1 MAFAKPGRHP
11 VPPVALGNLGGLAYG
26 GWVVSQK
33 LKPPV
38 RPSDVLLRLPLVMA
52 LTAAAAAAAACPFCD
67 VVGRPLAERRDAAA
81 VVAVGE
87 ASGEAR
93 QAEGGVR
100 QTFVLQSVIRGA
112 GANAGDTVTARVA
125 GPVTG
130 TALILG
136 DEAGRFEAVA
146 ADETVLGYVATAP
159 RSEAESAE
167 RLAWFARWLEHP
179 DPAIA
184 NDAFMEFGLAEFG
197 AVVAAAG
204 SLDPAKLR
212 AWVTEPAIDQRRRG
226 FYGLALGIVARRA
239 EEAGDSAGAT
249 ACLAAL
255 EQALAAEGTDLRAG
269 YHGLLGGLLVA
280 RGEAALDWLREQG
293 LLSADTR
300 AGDARHTLAALRFAW
315 EYLPDRVPRERISA
329 AAARLLANP
338 AVAADTAV
346 DLARWQHWAS
356 LADVAALWD
365 RLGRDDPL
373 VRRAVAGYLTACPLE
388 PAKRRAAAIAA
399 AEPAAWA
406 AAVTAAALP
415 PRAAD

>member
-1 MAFAKPGRHP
+1 MKTMP
-11 VPPVALGNLGGLAYG
+11 VIVALVLATAGLAA
-26 GWVVSQK
+26 V
-33 LKPPV
+33 
-38 RPSDVLLRLPLVMA
+38 
-52 LTAAAAAAAACPFCD
+52 ACPFCD
-67 VVGRPLAERRDAAA
+67 VVGRSLAERRDAAA

-87 ASGEAR
+87 AAGAAR
-93 QAEGGVR
+93 DEPGGVR
-100 QTFVLQSVIRGA
+100 QAFLVQSVIRGA
-112 GANAGDTVTARVA
+112 GANPGDTVTARVA

-146 ADETVLGYVATAP
+146 ADETLLGYVAAAP
-159 RSEAESAE
+159 RTEAAAAT

-184 NDAFMEFGLAEFG
+184 NDAFLEFGLAEFN

-226 FYGLALGIVARRA
+226 LYGLALGIVARRA
-239 EEAGDSAGAT
+239 EQAGDGDGAT

-255 EQALAAEGTDLRAG
+255 ERALAAEGTDLRAG
-269 YHGLLGGLLVA
+269 YDGLLGGLLVA
-280 RGEAALDWLREQG
+280 RGEAALDWLGDHG
-293 LLSADTR
+293 LLSAEAR
-300 AGDARHTLAALRFAW
+300 PGDARHALAALRFAW
-315 EYLPDRVPRERISA
+315 EYLAGRVPRERVAA

-338 AVAADTAV
+338 AVAADTVV

-356 LADVAALWD
+356 VEDVASLWE

-373 VRRAVAGYLTACPLE
+373 VRRAVAGYLMACPLE
-388 PAKRRAAAIAA
+388 SAKRQAATIAA
-399 AEPAAWA
+399 AEPERWA
-406 AAVTAAALP
+406 AAVAAAALP

>member
-1 MAFAKPGRHP
+1 M
-11 VPPVALGNLGGLAYG
+11 
-26 GWVVSQK
+26 VSQQ

-38 RPSDVLLRLPLVMA
+38 RPTDVLLRLPLVMA
-52 LTAAAAAAAACPFCD
+52 LTGAAAAATACPFCD
-67 VVGRPLAERRDAAA
+67 VVGRPLAERRDTAA

-87 ASGEAR
+87 ADGEAR
-93 QAEGGVR
+93 EAEGGVR
-100 QTFVLQSVIRGA
+100 HAFMVQSVIRGA
-112 GANAGDTVTARVA
+112 GANPGDTVTARVT
-125 GPVTG
+125 GPVRG
-130 TALILG
+130 TALLFG
-136 DEAGRFEAVA
+136 DGAGQFEAVA
-146 ADETVLGYVATAP
+146 ADETLLGYVAAAP
-159 RSEAESAE
+159 RAGAEAAE

-179 DPAIA
+179 DPVIA
-184 NDAFMEFGLAEFG
+184 ADAFLEFGLAEFS

-204 SLDPAKLR
+204 ALDAAKLR

-239 EEAGDSAGAT
+239 AEAGDDAGAK

-255 EQALAAEGTDLRAG
+255 ERALLAEGTDLRAG
-269 YHGLLGGLLVA
+269 YDGLLGGLLVA
-280 RGEAALDWLREQG
+280 RNEAALEWFREQG
-293 LLSADTR
+293 LIAADTR

-315 EYLPDRVPRERISA
+315 EYLADRVPRESVAA

-356 LADVAALWD
+356 VEDVAALWD

-373 VRRAVAGYLTACPLE
+373 VRRAVAGYLIACPLE
-388 PAKRRAAAIAA
+388 PAKRRAATIAA

-406 AAVTAAALP
+406 AAVAATALP

>member
-1 MAFAKPGRHP
+1 MKTMP
-11 VPPVALGNLGGLAYG
+11 VIVALVLATTGL
-26 GWVVSQK
+26 
-33 LKPPV
+33 
-38 RPSDVLLRLPLVMA
+38 
-52 LTAAAAAAAACPFCD
+52 AAAACPFCD

-87 ASGEAR
+87 ASGETR

-100 QTFVLQSVIRGA
+100 QAFALQSVIRGG
-112 GANAGDTVTARVA
+112 GAAVGDTVTARVA

-146 ADETVLGYVATAP
+146 ADETLLGYVATAP
-159 RSEAESAE
+159 RAAAESAE

-179 DPAIA
+179 DRSIA
-184 NDAFMEFGLAEFG
+184 ADAFMEFGLAEFG

-239 EEAGDSAGAT
+239 EEAGDGDGAT

-255 EQALAAEGTDLRAG
+255 ERALAAEGTDLRAG
-269 YHGLLGGLLVA
+269 YDGLLGGLLVA
-280 RGEAALDWLREQG
+280 RGEAALDWLRDHG
-293 LLSADTR
+293 LLAAETR

-315 EYLPDRVPRERISA
+315 EYLPDRVPRQQVAA

-365 RLGRDDPL
+365 RLGTDDPL
-373 VRRAVAGYLTACPLE
+373 VRRAVAGYLAACPLE

-399 AEPAAWA
+399 ADPAAWA
-406 AAVTAAALP
+406 AAIQAAALP

>member
-1 MAFAKPGRHP
+1 MKPQRRSPRPISFG
-11 VPPVALGNLGGLAYG
+11 AL
-26 GWVVSQK
+26 
-33 LKPPV
+33 
-38 RPSDVLLRLPLVMA
+38 LVGS
-52 LTAAAAAAAACPFCD
+52 LAAAAAACPFCD

-87 ASGEAR
+87 ATGAAR
-93 QAEGGVR
+93 DEPGGVR
-100 QTFVLQSVIRGA
+100 QAFVVQSVIRGGGPA
-112 GANAGDTVTARVA
+112 DETVMARVA

-130 TALILG
+130 TALLFG

-146 ADETVLGYVATAP
+146 ADETLLGYVAAAP
-159 RSEAESAE
+159 RAAAESAE

-179 DPAIA
+179 DRSIA
-184 NDAFMEFGLAEFG
+184 ADAFMEFGLAEFG

-212 AWVTEPAIDQRRRG
+212 AWVAEPAIDQRRRG
-226 FYGLALGIVARRA
+226 FYGLALGIVAWRA
-239 EEAGDSAGAT
+239 EEAGDDAGAT

-255 EQALAAEGTDLRAG
+255 ERALLAEGTDLRAG
-269 YHGLLGGLLVA
+269 YDGLLGGLLVA
-280 RGEAALDWLREQG
+280 RGQAALDWLRDHG
-293 LLSADTR
+293 LLAAETR

-315 EYLPDRVPRERISA
+315 EYLAAQVPRHRVA
-329 AAARLLANP
+329 AAAAELLANP

-365 RLGRDDPL
+365 RLGTDDPL
-373 VRRAVAGYLTACPLE
+373 VRRAVAGYLAACPLE

-399 AEPAAWA
+399 ADPAAWA
-406 AAVTAAALP
+406 AAIQAAALP